1 MRRYEFPLLFA
12 FRLILYTTLI
22 QSCAP
27 LGSPLNGDNDIT
39 THELVKSTLDNEDDT
54 KASRIRRYGNHI
66 YSLSLSLSSEPRS
79 IPYICDF
86 ERHLLFRDYIRNSP
100 LMSQRMCGIER
111 TPPVFSLCGLVVIAW
126 ILVRAGQTTGHSGRV
141 LFVAS
146 LVAPLLVRL
155 LLLVLPTLVL
165 PIFFRVLTIAPR
177 FHIRVISGGLVI
189 ALHKI
194 PLRFP
199 APCFVF
205 WYRFTVVGMI
215 VYWRERTLC

>member
-54 KASRIRRYGNHI
+54 KASRIRRYGNRI
-66 YSLSLSLSSEPRS
+66 YSLSLSSEPRS

-86 ERHLLFRDYIRNSP
+86 ETHLLFRDCIRNSP
-100 LMSQRMCGIER
+100 LMPQRMCGIER

-165 PIFFRVLTIAPR
+165 PFFSRVLLAAPR
-177 FHIRVISGGLVI
+177 FLSVSLV
-189 ALHKI
+189 
-194 PLRFP
+194 
-199 APCFVF
+199 
-205 WYRFTVVGMI
+205 VV
-215 VYWRERTLC
+215 